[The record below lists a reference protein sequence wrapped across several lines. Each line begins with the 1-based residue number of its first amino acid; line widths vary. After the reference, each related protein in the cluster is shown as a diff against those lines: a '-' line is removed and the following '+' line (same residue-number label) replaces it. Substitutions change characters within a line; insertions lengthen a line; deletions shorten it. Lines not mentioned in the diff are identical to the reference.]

1 MRRKYISKQLKLL
14 PVLLLTAA
22 LVISCG
28 SGNQTEQTAPAEP
41 EVSQPTEAEP
51 MPEEQAAQPQPEA
64 EQAQT
69 VEEPGDEVASAGG
82 GYQLGFEPGDPNL
95 KASDATK
102 ASLQA
107 GRPQFIDFFAF
118 W

>member
-1 MRRKYISKQLKLL
+1 MRIKHIPNHFKLPL
-14 PVLLLTAA
+14 VMLLAAA
-22 LVISCG
+22 LLSACG
-28 SGNQTEQTAPAEP
+28 SGGLAEEAALAEP
-41 EVSQPTEAEP
+41 E
-51 MPEEQAAQPQPEA
+51 AAQPQPEA
-64 EQAQT
+64 EQAEPVEES
-69 VEEPGDEVASAGG
+69 VEEPAQASG

-107 GRPQFIDFFAF
+107 GKPQFIDFFAF